1 MKRPL
6 LLISLS
12 LAFLL
17 QPCLATVSITKER
30 SDSLLTHYLQRHH
43 IQITDSNHVQL
54 LTNGHEK
61 FDNLFEDIRHARHY
75 IHIEYFNF
83 RNDSIAN
90 MLFDLLKEK
99 VKEGVKVRAMF
110 DGFGNKS
117 NNRPLKEKHLRIL
130 REAGIDI
137 VCFDPF
143 HFPYINHAFHR
154 DHRKIV
160 IIDGRV
166 GYTGGMNVAD
176 YYINGLPGIGPW
188 KDMHLRLEGKAV
200 YDLHQVLIKMWED
213 ETKRFIPQEER
224 ICYAPDSVYK
234 IPGNELVHLGIVN
247 RIPKDKE
254 LKKLLRRSFVET
266 INEAHDSLAL
276 ISPYF
281 TPTHQVRNAL
291 KKAAERGLKL
301 KIMISSKS
309 DISITPNA
317 ALYVAYQ
324 LMKRGAEVYLFNEG
338 FHHSKIMTI
347 DGTHCTVGSA
357 NLNSRSL
364 RYDYEVNTFIFDRKT
379 TLQVDSVFQAACK
392 GSTYLTPQVWKHY
405 SVWKHI
411 GCWLANLLTPF
422 L

>member
-6 LLISLS
+6 LLIILS

-30 SDSLLTHYLQRHH
+30 SDSLLTHYLQRHQ

-75 IHIEYFNF
+75 IHLEYFNF

-90 MLFDLLKEK
+90 LLFDLLKEK

-110 DGFGNKS
+110 DGFGNES

-143 HFPYINHAFHR
+143 HFPYINNAFHR

-200 YDLHQVLIKMWED
+200 YDLHQVLIKIWED
-213 ETKRFIPQEER
+213 ETKRLIPQEER
-224 ICYAPDSVYK
+224 ICYVPDSVYK
-234 IPGNELVHLGIVN
+234 IPGNKLVHLGIVN

-301 KIMISSKS
+301 KIMISAKS

-317 ALYVAYQ
+317 ALYVAHQ

-379 TLQVDSVFQAACK
+379 TLQLDSVFQAACK